1 MRNQWNAGKARK
13 REKTMETS
21 PARVPGGGWEGV
33 PKPRGLFCN
42 YPADTGARRK
52 YGGGGEDGASSMEDA
67 RINTSEET
75 VSMQDGGQRGVPGDS
90 NRRDGEVGPRCA
102 AQHGTI

>member
-1 MRNQWNAGKARK
+1 
-13 REKTMETS
+13 METS

-33 PKPRGLFCN
+33 PNHAGSSAITQQIRVRAG
-42 YPADTGARRK
+42 K
-52 YGGGGEDGASSMEDA
+52 YGGGGESGASSMEDA
-67 RINTSEET
+67 RINTSGET

>member
-1 MRNQWNAGKARK
+1 
-13 REKTMETS
+13 METS
-21 PARVPGGGWEGV
+21 PARVPGGVWEGV
-33 PKPRGLFCN
+33 PKTTRALLQLPSRYGCAPKN
-42 YPADTGARRK
+42 
-52 YGGGGEDGASSMEDA
+52 GGGGEDGASSMEDA

>member
-1 MRNQWNAGKARK
+1 MKCAESTEK
-13 REKTMETS
+13 REDDGNEPGAGAGGRVGGCPKTTRALLQLPS
-21 PARVPGGGWEGV
+21 RYGCAP
-33 PKPRGLFCN
+33 
-42 YPADTGARRK
+42 K